1 MTDET
6 VDVRRK
12 RLQFRAWHRGIK
24 EMDLIMGRFADAHIQ
39 ELEMDDLD
47 LFEALLEEPDD
58 QVYGWIANRDPVP
71 DEYDSHIFKRI
82 CQLDFM
88 DGSGGDAA
96 PKKG

>member
-39 ELEMDDLD
+39 ELDTPDLD

-58 QVYGWIANRDPVP
+58 QVYGWIANREPVP
-71 DEYDSHIFKRI
+71 DAFNTPIFKRI

-88 DGSGGDAA
+88 GTAV
-96 PKKG
+96 PKRPE

>member
-24 EMDLIMGRFADAHIQ
+24 EMDLIMGRFADAHIH
-39 ELEMDDLD
+39 ELDTPDLD

-58 QVYGWIANRDPVP
+58 RVYGWIANREPVP
-71 DEYDSHIFKRI
+71 DAFDTPIFKRI
-82 CQLDFM
+82 CRLDFM
-88 DGSGGDAA
+88 GTAV
-96 PKKG
+96 PKRPE

>member
-39 ELEMDDLD
+39 ELETADLD

-58 QVYGWIANRDPVP
+58 QVYGWIANREPVP
-71 DEYDSHIFKRI
+71 DVFNTPIFKRI

-88 DGSGGDAA
+88 GTAV
-96 PKKG
+96 PKRPE